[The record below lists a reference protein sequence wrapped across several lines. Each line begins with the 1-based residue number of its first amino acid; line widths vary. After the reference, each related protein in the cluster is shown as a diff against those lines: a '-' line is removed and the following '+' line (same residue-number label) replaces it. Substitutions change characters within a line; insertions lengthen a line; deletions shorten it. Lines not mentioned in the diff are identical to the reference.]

1 MAGPYE
7 SADHGHRV
15 PPVVA
20 LLPRVTGT
28 VCSIVGFRAT
38 LGGVRRNDVAQYD
51 VLADEWGRPDG
62 VFAMLRWIAAA
73 RAKLIP
79 PATREGAILV
89 DLGCGGGLLAEYLD
103 GKGYRHVGVD
113 LSASALAIAAKQGVT
128 PIRGDAQRVPLADG
142 CADVVSAGEILEHV
156 PDPRATVAHA
166 CRLLRPG
173 GLLVLDTINK
183 TWLARFIAV
192 TLGERL
198 PGVAPPGIH
207 DPNLF
212 VPPRVLVD
220 ECARAGVALRIR
232 GIRPTA
238 GLLPWLVRHRGTV
251 RIVPTR
257 STAIMYQGQGVRQ
270 T

>member
-1 MAGPYE
+1 
-7 SADHGHRV
+7 
-15 PPVVA
+15 
-20 LLPRVTGT
+20 
-28 VCSIVGFRAT
+28 
-38 LGGVRRNDVAQYD
+38 VRRNDVAQYD
-51 VLADEWGRPDG
+51 ALADEWGRPDG

-73 RAKLIP
+73 RAALIP
-79 PATREGAILV
+79 PASRDGAVLV
-89 DLGCGGGLLAEYLD
+89 DLGCGGGLLAGYLA

-113 LSASALAIAAKQGVT
+113 LSGSALAHAAGVGVI
-128 PIRGDAQRVPLADG
+128 PVRADVLRVPLADR

-156 PDPRATVAHA
+156 ADPRGVVAQA

-173 GLLVLDTINK
+173 GLLVLDTLNA
-183 TWLARFIAV
+183 TWLARFVAV

-207 DPNLF
+207 DPALF

-220 ECARAGVALRIR
+220 ECARHGVALSVR
-232 GIRPTA
+232 GIRPSVA
-238 GLLPWLVRHRGTV
+238 VLRWLLRRRGEV

-257 STAIMYQGQGVRQ
+257 STAIMYQGQGVRG